1 MTEGGGGMKEALE
14 PFKLRSLMTAT
25 SAREDRSP
33 KRVKTKSK
41 QKHQV
46 NFNFQ
51 VNQRNTKKYFN
62 MPVNAVV
69 WSRHPWR
76 FQDHL
81 EDSAPL
87 HGTKNWIAMI

>member
-1 MTEGGGGMKEALE
+1 
-14 PFKLRSLMTAT
+14 
-25 SAREDRSP
+25 
-33 KRVKTKSK
+33 
-41 QKHQV
+41 
-46 NFNFQ
+46 
-51 VNQRNTKKYFN
+51 

-87 HGTKNWIAMI
+87 HGTENWIAMILKKLAAAKKYKWLILGHMLLAICPGFGVRSLQIPA